1 MITRRFKNKVN
12 TWSNEEKFLKV
23 TIDPEKSKF
32 NTNYRKENNFY
43 CGYKVINFGEKNCN
57 GDFVET
63 IDVRFYYTNSA
74 CYCCLWINVGEFDLR
89 GTGRAGGYGYDRK
102 SSAFEEAI
110 NNAGIFNFPRFG
122 GSGNN
127 TFALKTLCKVLN
139 IKKYQIVE
147 IFG

>member
-1 MITRRFKNKVN
+1 MFNKKIKTSANVWNNTKKFINITV
-12 TWSNEEKFLKV
+12 
-23 TIDPEKSKF
+23 DPEKFKF

-43 CGYKVINFGEKNCN
+43 CGYKVINFGEKDYN
-57 GDFVET
+57 GNFVEA

-74 CYCCLWINVGEFDLR
+74 CYCCLWINAGNVSTS

-102 SSAFEEAI
+102 SSALEEAI

-127 TFALKTLCKVLN
+127 RFAINILCKIFN
-139 IKKYQIVE
+139 IKKYQVIE
-147 IFG
+147 IYG

>member
-1 MITRRFKNKVN
+1 MFTKKIKNAVN
-12 TWSNEEKFLKV
+12 VWSNTKKFINITV
-23 TIDPEKSKF
+23 DPDKTKF

-43 CGYKVINFGEKNCN
+43 CGYKVINFGEKNFN
-57 GDFVET
+57 GDFVEA
-63 IDVRFYYTNSA
+63 IDIRFYYTNSA
-74 CYCCLWINVGEFDLR
+74 CYCCLWINTGDINTS

-122 GSGNN
+122 GSGDNR
-127 TFALKTLCKVLN
+127 FAIDILCKIFN
-139 IKKYQIVE
+139 IRKYQVID